1 MYIFVYMYLNIYHVS
16 ACNAGDT
23 GDASLIHG
31 SGRSPEEG
39 MATDSNILA
48 WEILW
53 TQGAWWVIQF
63 MGSQRVRQ
71 DSTSTGSIDYAYMC
85 VRACI

>member
-53 TQGAWWVIQF
+53 TQEPGGLYSSWGRKESDKTAQ
-63 MGSQRVRQ
+63 
-71 DSTSTGSIDYAYMC
+71 AP
-85 VRACI
+85 AA